1 MLQHVANLEYNIMK
15 NTRIKFAC
23 KSWKGKRPI
32 NQDALACSFNKDGDF
47 CAVVC
52 DGLGSVA
59 GSEHASKL
67 VSNVFADA
75 FIKTKNLE
83 KPTPWF
89 KETLRLALN
98 ELNNYVIAHNC
109 RPIATT
115 IALLLV
121 IGKKFYSYNIGDTR
135 VFMIKPNDEKK
146 EIKQYSYDH
155 NYKNYLISEEVS
167 EEAFMA
173 AKPKWH
179 SLTNYIDASNPKVAK
194 FDTNSGEI
202 NGKTFFLVC
211 TDGLYGYVLDN
222 QKYDIIT
229 KLYYPTPLKSS
240 LLNKTAY
247 ANGSDDNI
255 SGILVT
261 VK

>member
-1 MLQHVANLEYNIMK
+1 MANLEYNTMK

-23 KSWKGKRPI
+23 RSWKGKRPI

-67 VSNVFADA
+67 VSTVFAKS
-75 FIKTKNLE
+75 FVKTKNLE
-83 KPTPWF
+83 KPTAWF
-89 KETLRLALN
+89 KETLRQALT
-98 ELNNYVIAHNC
+98 ELNNYVTSHNS

-121 IGKKFYSYNIGDTR
+121 IGNKFYSYNIGDTR
-135 VFMIKPNDEKK
+135 VYMLKPEDEKK

-155 NYKNYLISEEVS
+155 NYKNYLLAEEVS
-167 EEAFMA
+167 KEAFEA

-179 SLTNYIDASNPKVAK
+179 SLTNYIEATNPKVAK
-194 FDTNSGEI
+194 FDTNSGEVK
-202 NGKTFFLVC
+202 GKTFFLVC
-211 TDGLYGYVLDN
+211 TDGLYGYVLDD

-229 KLYYPTPLKSS
+229 KLACPTPLKSL
-240 LLNKTAY
+240 LLNRKAY